1 MLTLVHALLFIALCY
16 VVATSQ
22 AQRIQSDIHDA
33 VLSDISQL
41 ESNISNHVQVIT
53 DGRRV
58 ILYLDTEAQQSL
70 QTIKELVRGVPGVIE
85 MAVADPL
92 SKP

>member
-1 MLTLVHALLFIALCY
+1 MLTLVHALLFSALCY

-22 AQRIQSDIHDA
+22 AQRIQSDIYDA

-41 ESNISNHVQVIT
+41 ESNISNNIQVIM

-58 ILYLDTEAQQSL
+58 ILYVDTQAQQSL
-70 QTIKELVRGVPGVIE
+70 QTIKNLVRGLSGVIE
-85 MAVADPL
+85 IAVADPM